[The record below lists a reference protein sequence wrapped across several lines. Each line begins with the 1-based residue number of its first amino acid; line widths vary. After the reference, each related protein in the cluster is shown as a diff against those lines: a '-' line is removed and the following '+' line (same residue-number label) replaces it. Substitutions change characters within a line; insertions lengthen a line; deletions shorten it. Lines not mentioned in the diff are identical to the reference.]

1 MKTSFSGVFWGFVSI
16 CVGCFLAASSWYAY
30 LDYRR
35 VQGYMGIASGEVTK
49 KNFQTTADGSGSYY
63 LDYSFVPA
71 AGNKISATGIISRQ
85 QWDNL
90 QVNDKLAII
99 YDPSNPNRN
108 IPLYGSN
115 PSLVFSFFMLILGAV
130 FFLFGISRFLN
141 SFKIRKSRA

>member
-16 CVGCFLAASSWYAY
+16 SVGCFLAASAWYAY
-30 LDYRR
+30 LDYSR
-35 VQGYMGIASGEVTK
+35 VQEYSGIASGEVTK
-49 KNFQTTADGSGSYY
+49 KHFQKGTEGSSNYY

-71 AGNKISATGIISRQ
+71 ASNKISATSSISQQ

-90 QVNDKLAII
+90 KVNDKLAIR
-99 YDPSNPNRN
+99 YDPSNPDHN

-130 FFLFGISRFLN
+130 FFLFGISRLLN